1 MARIY
6 ASRRHQS
13 QGSLNVSLI
22 LFSSA
27 CNFDFAALTL
37 SCRDLT
43 DESSVKETHRIISTT
58 LPRIAGVCNGALVL
72 NDELMAK
79 QSHEDFNATLRPK
92 VDGTRYLDALFQQP
106 GELDFFMV
114 FSSLAYS
121 TGNIGQSSY
130 AAANGFMV
138 SLVEGRRKR
147 GLAGSVIHMAGIYG
161 IGYIT
166 RRQAGIMDRLEKMG
180 YSNISEW
187 DYLQFFAEGVLAGR
201 PDSRNKIW
209 EISSSVRPGDVDGD
223 NPPPWLDVPRFSF
236 FKRVQRRVAAGND
249 GDTVSVRAQLKDQTS
264 MDGVRVVLFGKPR
277 SREGFSILPRAII
290 SLTSRPAG
298 LMGILYKLLG
308 MRPEDNIISPSTSLI
323 ELGIDSLVAVDMR
336 FWFTRELDL
345 DLPVLKL
352 LGGAT
357 VEEMVEDVVDRL
369 SPKLIP
375 NVKIEMAEDAS
386 ASTPEADTANGKTEP
401 PEDVPDSAS
410 DTDSAIGDSSD
421 AERDEKSSSNDNPE
435 SMMVSAS
442 ESGDT
447 EATESQDLEELA

>member
-1 MARIY
+1 
-6 ASRRHQS
+6 
-13 QGSLNVSLI
+13 V
-22 LFSSA
+22 F
-27 CNFDFAALTL
+27 LTL
-37 SCRDLT
+37 SLRDLT
-43 DESSVKETHRIISTT
+43 DEGSVKETYNTITAT
-58 LPRIAGVCNGALVL
+58 LPPIAGVCNGALVL

-79 QSHEDFNATLRPK
+79 QPHEDFNATLRPK

-236 FKRVQRRVAAGND
+236 FKRVQRRVADGSD

-264 MDGVRVVLFGKPR
+264 MEGVRNVLFGKSR
-277 SREGFSILPRAII
+277 STGFFPYFPCAII
-290 SLTSRPAG
+290 LLTSTPAG
-298 LMGILYKLLG
+298 LVGILYKLLG

-369 SPKLIP
+369 SPQLIP
-375 NVKIEMAEDAS
+375 NVKIESAEGES
-386 ASTPEADTANGKTEP
+386 ASEAEADAANGKTES

-410 DTDSAIGDSSD
+410 DTDPPTGDSSD
-421 AERDEKSSSNDNPE
+421 AEKDEKSSTNGNTE
-435 SMMVSAS
+435 SMVSSAS

-447 EATESQDLEELA
+447 EAADEELEPIKN